1 MMKTKK
7 NNSRAVGHNY
17 EREIRKELIELGWVN
32 CQTSRYASK
41 MLDDNLVDYTET
53 QPFQIQAKR
62 WKSAPSYHE
71 ILKKMP
77 QNENYNIIIHKRPQ
91 KGEVVVMDK
100 QSFYEIVRMLRAEGI
115 I

>member
-1 MMKTKK
+1 MKK
-7 NNSRAVGHNY
+7 NTNRSVGNVY
-17 EREIRKELIELGWVN
+17 ERQIRLEFIKLGWDK

-41 MLDDNLVDYTET
+41 LKDDQLIDLINTE
-53 QPFQIQAKR
+53 PFNIQIKR

-71 ILKKMP
+71 VLKDMP
-77 QNENYNIIIHKRPQ
+77 DDTNWNVIIHKRPN

-100 QSFYEIVRMLRAEGI
+100 DTFYDLIVKLRFNGI